1 MTTKQSIISQI
12 RAAADAAGKNREGFL
27 AELQGAIEEIPGA
40 RVSLY
45 VMGPHVARE
54 DLPKAVGRLERKG
67 SAVRN
72 KTGSPEQIQ
81 SALRDATLHG
91 VGSVDEIAAEQVM
104 RALEA
109 FASKG

>member
-45 VMGPHVARE
+45 VMGPHVARD

-67 SAVRN
+67 GAIRN
-72 KTGSPEQIQ
+72 RTGSPDQLQ
-81 SALRDATLHG
+81 TALRDATLHG
-91 VGSVDEIAAEQVM
+91 VGDADELAAEQVM
-104 RALEA
+104 SALERFVA
-109 FASKG
+109 GK